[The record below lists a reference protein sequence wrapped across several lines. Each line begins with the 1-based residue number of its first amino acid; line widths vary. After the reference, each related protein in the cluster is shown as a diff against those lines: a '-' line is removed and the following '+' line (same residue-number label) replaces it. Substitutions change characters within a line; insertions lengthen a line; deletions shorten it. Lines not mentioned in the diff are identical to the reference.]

1 MQKFTTWNMPVAV
14 GVAATWG
21 DYTTLP
27 LAGNMAFYWWSP
39 DPTFLELSP
48 LRVEFPDFNKREHD
62 QGIQTSQLNA
72 ISIDTLV
79 SRDLPVLAPMVDR
92 FADNLEISQAQ
103 MDALLLEQKNTGDS
117 WENVTCR
124 WVLANRATWQ
134 KWIPD
139 QSACFPGFG
148 LYDTVVKD
156 FVEMREN
163 ATNQITCQARFRS
176 IRPGYS
182 VKTKTVSQLLSEY
195 MSFYEF
201 LIFWTLSTR
210 GAICEKAE
218 KDPNFK
224 YIYIYVYTCTH
235 TVWITS
241 VYVTYVLGFPIYT
254 FA

>member
-1 MQKFTTWNMPVAV
+1 MTIIGGCRQLAGQVHPLAHVPWITGGTGWSVEEFMQKFTTWNMPVAV

-39 DPTFLELSP
+39 DPTFLELAP
-48 LRVEFPDFNKREHD
+48 LRVEFPDFNAREHA

-79 SRDLPVLAPMVDR
+79 SRDLPVLAPIVDR

-148 LYDTVVKD
+148 LYDTVEKD
-156 FVEMREN
+156 FVEKREN
-163 ATNQITCQARFRS
+163 ATNQITCQARLRS
-176 IRPGYS
+176 RPGYS
-182 VKTKTVSQLLSEY
+182 VKTKTVSQLLCEY
-195 MSFYEF
+195 ISF
-201 LIFWTLSTR
+201 LIFSDT
-210 GAICEKAE
+210 
-218 KDPNFK
+218 
-224 YIYIYVYTCTH
+224 
-235 TVWITS
+235 
-241 VYVTYVLGFPIYT
+241 IYT
-254 FA
+254 GRHLSKSRKKS